1 MNYSAIKYCDIA
13 NGTGVRTVLFVSGCR
28 NHCKDCFQPETW
40 AFEYG
45 NPFTGE
51 VEDEIIASLKPDYI
65 RGLTLL
71 GGDPFEPENQKA
83 LLPFMRRVKAECP
96 GKDVWAYTGY
106 VLDRDLVP
114 GGKCCTADTAEL
126 LHTIDVLVD
135 GPFVTDRR
143 DVDKGLPIH
152 VPVNYYPD
160 DDPTKPPLFRWRA
173 HAHLL
178 YENWLNYYVYQN
190 TPYDL
195 GEIQRVKHE

>member
-71 GGDPFEPENQKA
+71 GGDPFDPENQKV

-106 VLDRDLVP
+106 IYEKDLLK
-114 GGKCCTADTAEL
+114 GQRKYTEYTDEL
-126 LHTIDVLVD
+126 LSAIDVLVD
-135 GPFVTDRR
+135 GPFIEEQKDITLKF
-143 DVDKGLPIH
+143 KGSA
-152 VPVNYYPD
+152 N
-160 DDPTKPPLFRWRA
+160 
-173 HAHLL
+173 
-178 YENWLNYYVYQN
+178 
-190 TPYDL
+190 
-195 GEIQRVKHE
+195 QRVIDLRKTIANNEIIIYDI